1 MKLKRLL
8 EKIWKCLGTLAILF
22 GLLSI
27 TNIIITIYVWT
38 SIIFLTICI
47 SLYWHLLELIESSKK
62 EIIEQFINIK
72 ELTKNNKENGQEK
85 ID

>member
-47 SLYWHLLELIESSKK
+47 SLYWHLLELIDSSKK
-62 EIIEQFINIK
+62 EIIEQFINKKDLIEK
-72 ELTKNNKENGQEK
+72 YQENGQEK
-85 ID
+85 IN